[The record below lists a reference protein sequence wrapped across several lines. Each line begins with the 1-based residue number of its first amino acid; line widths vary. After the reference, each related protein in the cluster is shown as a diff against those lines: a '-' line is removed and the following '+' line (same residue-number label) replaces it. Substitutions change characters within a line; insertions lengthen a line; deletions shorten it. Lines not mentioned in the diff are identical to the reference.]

1 MYISYRR
8 IEQYIMIIGI
18 THEYHYR
25 QYTLDSESQ
34 YTLDSES
41 LYTNTPS
48 TLNICKYYHDGVSI
62 WQSSP
67 EKVRVKS
74 QSDHFNSYTTHTQI
88 K

>member
-25 QYTLDSESQ
+25 QYTLDSTSQ

-41 LYTNTPS
+41 QYEYTLDSEYMYITMTGYLYGN
-48 TLNICKYYHDGVSI
+48 LRLKKL
-62 WQSSP
+62 
-67 EKVRVKS
+67 E
-74 QSDHFNSYTTHTQI
+74 
-88 K
+88 